1 MKAIDIEQTLIEAR
15 INRWDVVI
23 GKAKAYAED
32 NYDNGMDFYVEC
44 YDQKQWVEVVSNED
58 GTLMTWK
65 EVKKEMNIYRQIKAE
80 QAADICGYGDDG
92 NEKPNSTW
100 WE

>member
-1 MKAIDIEQTLIEAR
+1 MNARDIEQALIEAR
-15 INRWDVVI
+15 ITRWDVVI

-32 NYDNGMDFYVEC
+32 NYNNGMDFYVEC
-44 YDQKQWVEVVSNED
+44 YDQEQWVKEVSREN
-58 GTLMTWK
+58 GTLMTWR
-65 EVKKEMNIYRQIKAE
+65 EVKKEMNIYRKQYAE
-80 QAADICGYGDDG
+80 QTADICGWGDDG